1 MPTEKELAMQRKQ
14 DELQQQQQAEAN
26 AVLATQPTS
35 LGRELTPKEQSMV
48 RMTQALNPET
58 NVEAPAVTD
67 TPLVTEKPK
76 YTPLYDWSSGLSMK
90 DAYKQGKHDRDAIWM
105 DREKWGRENDNP
117 ANFFE
122 AMEMAPDD
130 FDPKKTYTENV
141 DDQKKAKARER
152 MESFGNFLAHLGNF
166 IGTTAFGA
174 PSQTLE
180 PAKELTARQQAMRDR
195 TEALRTA
202 YNNNFFEAY
211 NKQRAMDRQ
220 AELDKQNYENKKAQ
234 LDIAT
239 EKLRDQQRRT
249 EIAEFNAQANKD
261 FKNASLEL
269 KQRALDIREAVTNGQ
284 LSVAQGRLAL
294 ARLKEGRLA
303 GGTEKTTTKNADL
316 VTNTTTTTTVSKPA
330 GRSGSAVQTKVK
342 KKLPQG

>member
-26 AVLATQPTS
+26 AVLATQPAS

-48 RMTQALNPET
+48 NMTQALNPET
-58 NVEAPAVTD
+58 KVEAPAVTD

-122 AMEMAPDD
+122 AMEMTPDD

-152 MESFGNFLAHLGNF
+152 MEMFGNFLRHLGNF

-211 NKQRAMDRQ
+211 NRQRAMDRQ
-220 AELDKQNYENKKAQ
+220 AELDKQNADYRNEQ
-234 LDIAT
+234 LKISN
-239 EKLRDQQRRT
+239 EGLKLRQQAEDRRT
-249 EIAEFNAQANKD
+249 TEMWLNNDI
-261 FKNASLEL
+261 KNRRLTLDKAKL
-269 KQRALDIREAVTNGQ
+269 KLKEAIDRGRLT
-284 LSVAQGRLAL
+284 VAQGNLAL
-294 ARLKEGRLA
+294 EELKA
-303 GGTEKTTTKNADL
+303 GGYTVETTEEDGKKIQKKTPNINGK
-316 VTNTTTTTTVSKPA
+316 
-330 GRSGSAVQTKVK
+330 RS
-342 KKLPQG
+342 LPNRRGLKQLPKA

>member
-26 AVLATQPTS
+26 AVLATQPAS

-48 RMTQALNPET
+48 RMTQALNPE
-58 NVEAPAVTD
+58 VKTD
-67 TPLVTEKPK
+67 TPSVTEKPK

-141 DDQKKAKARER
+141 DDQKKAKAQER
-152 MESFGNFLAHLGNF
+152 MEMFGNFLRHLGNF

-180 PAKELTARQQAMRDR
+180 PAKELSARQQAMRDK

-261 FKNASLEL
+261 FKNASLKL
-269 KQRALDIREAVTNGQ
+269 KQRALDIREAVINGQ

-294 ARLKEGRLA
+294 ARLKEGRLSN
-303 GGTEKTTTKNADL
+303 GTKTTVTKEE
-316 VTNTTTTTTVSKPA
+316 NTPLGPESSTTTTVKEYI
-330 GRSGSAVQTKVK
+330 GRSGSPSSNDERPVVDY
-342 KKLPQG
+342 